1 MTYKHELK
9 IRVYYQDTDA
19 HGIVYHANYLP
30 FAERSRQEYFRAR
43 GIELGRLF
51 DDHNLRV
58 VMRHCEIDF
67 LASARIDNELTTQT
81 WICEIN
87 RTSLVMQTDTYLKD
101 KLINSVKVVLVIINA
116 DSKATRIPEH
126 FLKAVS

>member
-9 IRVYYQDTDA
+9 IRVYFQDTDA
-19 HGIVYHANYLP
+19 LGIVYHANYLP
-30 FAERSRQEYFRAR
+30 FAERCRQEYFRSR
-43 GIELGRLF
+43 GIQLSQLF
-51 DDHNLRV
+51 DDHKLRI

-67 LASARIDNELTTQT
+67 MASSRFDDELTMQT
-81 WICEIN
+81 WICDIN
-87 RTSLVMQTDTYLKD
+87 RTSLVMQTDSYLNG

-116 DSKATRIPEH
+116 DGKATRIPEH